1 MAFKKPKGT
10 VDFYPE
16 DKSLQKFIF
25 NIIRQ
30 KAINYNFNEIESPAF
45 EELNLLSKKEGEE
58 IQSQIFTLNKRGNE
72 SFGLRFDLTVPAARM
87 FIEQQKALPK
97 PQKWF
102 MLSRMWR
109 YEQPQ
114 AGRLREFY
122 QASFEVFGSSK
133 PESDAEV
140 LSLAIDILTSLKLT
154 SKDFKI
160 NINNRKL
167 LEGLLLDI
175 VDKKQI
181 PEVIR
186 IIDKKSKITQEEF
199 DKELNNINIDP
210 KAINSIL
217 NSNLKDLKPNND
229 LAKQG
234 LEELNAILKLLKSK
248 KEYLNVDLSTAR
260 GLAYYTGT
268 VFEIFDSKAK
278 YRALAGGG
286 RYDKLVEMFDG
297 QPTPATG
304 FAIGYATLSLL
315 LKDKKLLP
323 EIDLGPDYYIAILN
337 QDVKED
343 ALKIVEKLRENN
355 IVELDLMQRNL
366 GNQFKYANA
375 IGAKKVI
382 VIGPDELKS
391 KKVKVK
397 DMKSGKEEEIKINDL
412 T

>member
-10 VDFYPE
+10 LDFYPGE
-16 DKSLQKFIF
+16 KALQRYIF
-25 NIIRQ
+25 DLIRS
-30 KAINYNFNEIESPAF
+30 KAINYNFKEIESPAF

-58 IQSQIFTLNKRGNE
+58 IKSQIFTLDKRGNE
-72 SFGLRFDLTVPAARM
+72 SFGLRFDLTVPTARM
-87 FIEQQKALPK
+87 FIEKQKALPK

-122 QASFEVFGSSK
+122 QASFEVFGSNK
-133 PESDAEV
+133 PEADAEV
-140 LSLAIDILTSLKLT
+140 LNLAIDVLTSLKLT
-154 SKDFKI
+154 SKDFQI

-186 IIDKKSKITQEEF
+186 IIDKKSKITNEAFDEELKKLNV
-199 DKELNNINIDP
+199 DSKEINKILNSDLKDIKPNNELAKDGLKELN
-210 KAINSIL
+210 SIL
-217 NSNLKDLKPNND
+217 D
-229 LAKQG
+229 
-234 LEELNAILKLLKSK
+234 LLKSK

-268 VFEIFDSKAK
+268 VFEIFDKKGK

-286 RYDKLVEMFDG
+286 RYDKLIEMFDG
-297 QPTPATG
+297 QSTPATG

-323 EIDLGPDYYIAILN
+323 EINLGPDYYIAILN
-337 QDVKED
+337 DEVKED
-343 ALKIVEKLRENN
+343 ALKIVSKLREKN
-355 IVELDLMQRNL
+355 IVEVDLMQRNL
-366 GNQFKYANA
+366 GNQFKYADK
-375 IGAKKVI
+375 ISAKKVI
-382 VIGPDELKS
+382 VIGPDEIKS
-391 KKVKVK
+391 GIVK
-397 DMKSGKEEEIKINDL
+397 DKDMISGNEEEKNIKDII
-412 T
+412 

>member
-1 MAFKKPKGT
+1 MAYQKPKGT
-10 VDFYPE
+10 LDFYPDE
-16 DKSLQKFIF
+16 KSVQKFIF

-30 KAINYNFNEIESPAF
+30 KAINYNFKEIETPAF
-45 EELNLLSKKEGEE
+45 ENNSLLTKKEGEE
-58 IQSQIFTLNKRGNE
+58 ITSQIFTLTKRGDE
-72 SFGLRFDLTVPAARM
+72 SFGLRFDLTVPSARM
-87 FIEQQKALPK
+87 FIEKQKAIPK
-97 PQKWF
+97 PVKWF

-122 QASFEVFGSSK
+122 QASFEVFGSNK

-154 SKDFKI
+154 KKDFVI

-186 IIDKKSKITQEEF
+186 IIDKKSKISQEAF
-199 DKELNNINIDP
+199 DEEIKKLNTDP
-210 KAINSIL
+210 KAINKIL
-217 NSNLKDLKPNND
+217 NSDLKDIKPNNK
-229 LAKQG
+229 LAEDG
-234 LEELNAILKLLKSK
+234 LNELNSILTLLKNK
-248 KEYLNVDLSTAR
+248 KDYLKVDLSTAR

-268 VFEIFDSKAK
+268 VFEIFDSKLK

-286 RYDKLVEMFDG
+286 RYDNLVELFDG

-304 FAIGYATLSLL
+304 FAMGYATLSLL

-323 EIDLGPDYYIAILN
+323 VIDLGPDYYIAILN
-337 QDVKED
+337 QEVKED
-343 ALKIVEKLRENN
+343 ALKIVEKLRKNN
-355 IVELDLMQRNL
+355 IVETDLMQRNL
-366 GNQFKYANA
+366 GNQFKYANS

-382 VIGPDELKS
+382 VIGPDEIKS
-391 KKVKVK
+391 GKVKVK
-397 DMKSGKEEEIKINDL
+397 DMKTGKEEEKDINKL
-412 T
+412 